1 MGLQHAPGGYTMIWF
16 LFAIGVLWIM
26 LGTFMVCTTQDM
38 RKHYF
43 DKLKAQNPR
52 RWSVLAI
59 PVGVLL
65 LLAASSSSQ
74 VTFIVI
80 LGLISLAKGLLFL
93 FAPVEKAR
101 KITDWWFEATDKIHK
116 VAGVATIVLGMAVL
130 ATIVH

>member
-1 MGLQHAPGGYTMIWF
+1 MIWF